1 MKKIALLLLF
11 SISFFASNAQTV
23 YICKDGD
30 YTTRSLSEGY
40 TLDLSS
46 LPDSITFSKPQITP
60 VVTIVYNG
68 TTATVSIPT
77 FLSKE
82 VTCSSGTSSQVVIVN
97 TNTTDEIT
105 YDVSGSSSAGSLTIT
120 SGYKMTVKLNGVT
133 LTSTKG
139 EALRFKCGKRI
150 ELEMA
155 DGTTNTF
162 ADTADNGA
170 TVYADDSHKACIYT
184 KGHLELSGAGTLNV
198 SGNYNHAI
206 ASKEYFQIKKTVKTV
221 NIVKAA
227 NDAIHVGQYFQ
238 MNGGTLNI
246 DKNTVS
252 DGVQVEYKTDDNDN
266 IVADE
271 ENTAGVIIKGGTL
284 NITMDNSEDA
294 KGIKAEGDITIS
306 GGNFY
311 IYANANGSRGIQTDG
326 SMTIS
331 QGDATTYMSIAAT
344 GGKCTVAADSDD
356 PHKCWGMKID
366 GNLTV
371 NAGTITVT
379 KDGSTSKKGI
389 KVGGTYTKNGGSVS
403 ATINNN

>member
-11 SISFFASNAQTV
+11 SFSFFASNAQTV
-23 YICKDGD
+23 YVCKDGD

-40 TLDLSS
+40 TLDLSN

-77 FLSKE
+77 FLSNE

-120 SGYKMTVKLNGVT
+120 SDYKMTVKLNGVS

-150 ELEMA
+150 ELVMA

-162 ADTADNGA
+162 ADTADNGVA
-170 TVYADDSHKACIYT
+170 VYADDSHKACIYT

-252 DGVQVEYKTDDNDN
+252 DGVQDRK
-266 IVADE
+266 
-271 ENTAGVIIKGGTL
+271 
-284 NITMDNSEDA
+284 
-294 KGIKAEGDITIS
+294 
-306 GGNFY
+306 
-311 IYANANGSRGIQTDG
+311 
-326 SMTIS
+326 
-331 QGDATTYMSIAAT
+331 
-344 GGKCTVAADSDD
+344 
-356 PHKCWGMKID
+356 
-366 GNLTV
+366 
-371 NAGTITVT
+371 
-379 KDGSTSKKGI
+379 
-389 KVGGTYTKNGGSVS
+389 SVV
-403 ATINNN
+403 

>member
-11 SISFFASNAQTV
+11 SFSFFASNAQTV
-23 YICKDGD
+23 YVCKDGD

-40 TLDLSS
+40 TLDLSN

-77 FLSKE
+77 FLSNE

-120 SGYKMTVKLNGVT
+120 SDYKMTVKLNGVS

-150 ELEMA
+150 ELVMA

-162 ADTADNGA
+162 ADTADNGVA
-170 TVYADDSHKACIYT
+170 VYADDS
-184 KGHLELSGAGTLNV
+184 ELSGAGTLNV

-266 IVADE
+266 IVVDE

-306 GGNFY
+306 GGTFTIN
-311 IYANANGSRGIQTDG
+311 AVANGSRGIQADG
-326 SMTIS
+326 NVTIS
-331 QGDATTYMSIAAT
+331 ENDNTTTMTIAAT

-403 ATINNN
+403 ATISN